1 MRLAAELSV
10 ADFQGWRMQVKRAGV
25 IGWPVEHARSPM
37 IHGYWLKRY
46 GIEGEYRKI
55 AVPPAEAAAFFD
67 DLAAHD
73 LIGCNVTVPYKE
85 VAFRAAD
92 HPDAA
97 AQSAKA
103 ANTLW
108 LEDGVLCAANT
119 DIYGFITNLDA
130 QAPGWD
136 SIGLPAAVLGAG
148 GAARG
153 IIRGLLD
160 RGVPHI
166 RLANR
171 TRERAEALA
180 EELRAAVSV
189 VAWDSRNEMLADCGL
204 LVNTTTLGMR
214 GQPPLDID
222 LTDLSR
228 PGVVCDIV
236 YIPLET
242 DLLKN
247 ARAAGFHTAD
257 GLGMLLHQAVPGFEK
272 WFGVRPEVTP
282 ELRALVAADI
292 EGK

>member
-1 MRLAAELSV
+1 
-10 ADFQGWRMQVKRAGV
+10 
-25 IGWPVEHARSPM
+25 M

-46 GIEGEYRKI
+46 GIDGAYGKI
-55 AVPPAEAAAFFD
+55 PVAPEAAAAFFRD
-67 DLAAHD
+67 FAAQGLA
-73 LIGCNVTVPYKE
+73 GCNVTVPHKE
-85 VAFRAAD
+85 AAFRAARR
-92 HPDAA
+92 PDAA
-97 AQSAKA
+97 ARSVGA

-108 LEDGVLCAANT
+108 LDEDGELCASNT
-119 DIYGFITNLDA
+119 DIYGFIANLDA

-136 SIGLPAAVLGAG
+136 SLCLPAAVLGAG

-180 EELRAAVSV
+180 EEFGAAVSAF
-189 VAWDSRNEMLADCGL
+189 AWESRSDMLTDCGL
-204 LVNTTTLGMR
+204 LVNTTTLGMVR
-214 GQPPLDID
+214 QPPLDID
-222 LTDLSR
+222 LASLSR

-242 DLLKN
+242 ELLKN
-247 ARAAGFHTAD
+247 ARAAGFHIAD
-257 GLGMLLHQAVPGFEK
+257 GLGMLLHQAVPAFEI

-282 ELRALVAADI
+282 ELRALIVADI
-292 EGK
+292 EGT